1 MCVMSSQGLTMKWM
15 TKNIVLY
22 KIYMV
27 LRLNIYCISYMY
39 IILFKTI
46 ISFLEKKKSLQPQ
59 FLKIHRVKF
68 TTFVINEIPFPIQPR
83 QA

>member
-15 TKNIVLY
+15 TKIIALY

-46 ISFLEKKKSLQPQ
+46 ISFLEKR
-59 FLKIHRVKF
+59 RVY
-68 TTFVINEIPFPIQPR
+68 NHNS
-83 QA
+83 

>member
-15 TKNIVLY
+15 TKNIALY

-46 ISFLEKKKSLQPQ
+46 ISFLEKR
-59 FLKIHRVKF
+59 RVY
-68 TTFVINEIPFPIQPR
+68 NHNS
-83 QA
+83 

>member
-15 TKNIVLY
+15 TKNIALY

-46 ISFLEKKKSLQPQ
+46 IPFLEKR
-59 FLKIHRVKF
+59 RVY
-68 TTFVINEIPFPIQPR
+68 NHNS
-83 QA
+83 

>member
-1 MCVMSSQGLTMKWM
+1 MCVMSSQGLTMKLM

-46 ISFLEKKKSLQPQ
+46 ISFLEKR
-59 FLKIHRVKF
+59 RVY
-68 TTFVINEIPFPIQPR
+68 NHNS
-83 QA
+83 